1 MSSKISG
8 FSIRSTPEQ
17 VQTSTCLR
25 KTIHESQDQDPK
37 AKFGTKTTRARCPH
51 SLTQSRPSQKNCYG
65 QQGTW
70 EKNSIIMVLN
80 KIAQKPVHGTTIVP
94 RDGQQS
100 SMMNEK
106 HVQKKPGV
114 DHPILKAD
122 TFDTKHEW
130 NTVTI
135 AQKREARIKHV
146 AQVQSCQQF
155 GHCCEKC
162 GPMGCS
168 ALVFLDCCSMYVLL
182 PRCFGRL

>member
-8 FSIRSTPEQ
+8 FSIRSTLEQ

-25 KTIHESQDQDPK
+25 KKYMSPK
-37 AKFGTKTTRARCPH
+37 TRTQKRSLEQKNTCSLS
-51 SLTQSRPSQKNCYG
+51 SLTQSRPNQKNCYG
-65 QQGTW
+65 PQGTW

-80 KIAQKPVHGTTIVP
+80 KKAQKPVHGTTIVP
-94 RDGQQS
+94 HDGQQS

-135 AQKREARIKHV
+135 AQKRT
-146 AQVQSCQQF
+146 
-155 GHCCEKC
+155 
-162 GPMGCS
+162 
-168 ALVFLDCCSMYVLL
+168 
-182 PRCFGRL
+182 

>member
-1 MSSKISG
+1 
-8 FSIRSTPEQ
+8 
-17 VQTSTCLR
+17 
-25 KTIHESQDQDPK
+25 
-37 AKFGTKTTRARCPH
+37 
-51 SLTQSRPSQKNCYG
+51 
-65 QQGTW
+65 
-70 EKNSIIMVLN
+70 MVLN

-94 RDGQQS
+94 HDGQQS

-146 AQVQSCQQF
+146 AQVQSCQQL